1 MSTLYEPRRLA
12 SCLRV
17 PVVMVAAA
25 SLLTGCLPPLGRQH
39 EDLRKLM
46 EEYEAQSARADSVAG
61 VARIGLI
68 DTVNV
73 IGRWDAP
80 GQRVSIDVSGAP
92 LSLVVARILDEA
104 GHPHIYDVPALRGTT
119 TARILDTPLIQALNI
134 VLGQHGYTA
143 LLENGIIRIRQG
155 VISPVAAQQAAQ
167 MQSEMVAAEI
177 HVSNLDDAAV
187 TQLATL
193 LQGSVKHVFQA
204 STGTVFI
211 TGPAHVVQEALT
223 LIARADRAPTHVFIE
238 ALVVE
243 FDREALR
250 ELGIDISKAQF
261 GNFQDIF
268 FNPGNPAELLRF
280 KRIYGA
286 DLPKTYEGIVQAL
299 AVNDHA
305 RIIARPFVSTRSGDE
320 AKVDISQDRHF
331 IAPAFSQSGLV
342 TSLNTL
348 NISTGV
354 KLTIRPVAL
363 PGDQVRVTLSV
374 EESQFIPAPQDV
386 TAAIDKNQVSTTMQV
401 NSRETI
407 VIGGLA
413 LNRDAASNE
422 GVPILRHIPLLN
434 LLFAKQSRAQRQQE
448 VVIFLTPYVWDPSM
462 TSPMPVPGAFAP
474 RSDDKTIR
482 P

>member
-1 MSTLYEPRRLA
+1 MRASYRSTPFRRGRALRLA
-12 SCLRV
+12 
-17 PVVMVAAA
+17 
-25 SLLTGCLPPLGRQH
+25 LLTALLTAGCLPPAGRRH
-39 EDLRKLM
+39 EDLDRLM
-46 EEYEAQSARADSVAG
+46 AEYEAQSARADSVAG
-61 VARIGLI
+61 AAQSGLI

-80 GQRVSIDVSGAP
+80 DQRVSIDVSGAP
-92 LSLVVARILDEA
+92 LAAVVARVLDEA
-104 GHPHIYDVPALRGTT
+104 GHPHIYEVQTLRGST
-119 TARILDTPLIQALNI
+119 TARILNAPLMQALNI
-134 VLGQHGYTA
+134 VLGQHGYSA
-143 LLENGIIRIRQG
+143 MLESGIIRIRQG
-155 VISPVAAQQAAQ
+155 VVSPVVAQQAAH
-167 MQSEMVAAEI
+167 MQGEMVAAEI

-187 TQLATL
+187 TQLVTL
-193 LQGSVKHVFQA
+193 LQGTVKHVFQA
-204 STGTVFI
+204 STGTIFL
-211 TGPAHVVQEALT
+211 TGPAGVVGEALT

-268 FNPGNPAELLRF
+268 FNPGNPADLLRF
-280 KRIYGA
+280 KRVYGA

-320 AKVDISQDRHF
+320 ARVDISQDRHF

-354 KLTIRPVAL
+354 KLSIRPVAL
-363 PGDQVRVTLSV
+363 PGDQVRVTLTV

-413 LNRDAASNE
+413 LNRDTETNE
-422 GVPILRHIPLLN
+422 GVPILRHIPILN
-434 LLFAKQSRAQRQQE
+434 LLFAKQSRARREQE
-448 VVIFLTPYVWDPSM
+448 VVIFLTPYIWDPSM
-462 TSPMPVPGAFAP
+462 RAPMPVPGAFAP
-474 RSDDKTIR
+474 RADDKTIR